1 MPWAPFFTQ
10 FKHEKK
16 RIGMSRNEMLDILTV
31 LYGGIEAER
40 LLVGDVSTGASGMG
54 SPGSDLSR
62 ASDLAEMIVEVCG
75 MSNLAAPL
83 RSFRDEQGKRA
94 VLSGSMAEA
103 IDRQVNTIIVESQ
116 AKAAAILAKHKGD
129 LVKIRDELMEKK
141 TIEGDRTKAI
151 IEELRAKHPKDV
163 GAPGPEVK
171 LDARAGTTTD
181 VSGNGATSDKDKKA
195 AKKKDE

>member
-16 RIGMSRNEMLDILTV
+16 RVGMSKQEMLDVLAV

-62 ASDLAEMIVEVCG
+62 ASDLAEMMVEVCG

-83 RSFRDEQGKRA
+83 RSFRDEKGDRA

-103 IDRQVNTIIVESQ
+103 IDRQVNTLIVEAQ
-116 AKAAAILAKHKGD
+116 ARAATILTKHKAD
-129 LVKIRDELMEKK
+129 LIKIRDELMEKK
-141 TIEGDRTKAI
+141 TIEGERTREI
-151 IEELRAKHPKDV
+151 IEELRKKYPKDV
-163 GAPGPEVK
+163 GAPGPEVT
-171 LDARAGTTTD
+171 LSGGAGTTTETAP
-181 VSGNGATSDKDKKA
+181 ATDKDKKTT
-195 AKKKDE
+195 KKKDSE